1 LWPIGERWRPPL
13 GARQLV
19 NLEDYLSKLG
29 NVALAGLLVVAA
41 LGTANTGF
49 AATTPVKPAAA
60 ATTAKPAATKP
71 APAAAAATGLVCQVT
86 PSGKSVHIQ
95 AVNKGTAEVAAG
107 TSFTFTIIGPTKKT
121 TETVKL
127 KAALAPGAAVDVT
140 KSIPAKNVTGCSPTS

>member
-1 LWPIGERWRPPL
+1 M
-13 GARQLV
+13 
-19 NLEDYLSKLG
+19 SKLG

-41 LGTANTGF
+41 LGTGSASFG
-49 AATTPVKPAAA
+49 ATTPAKPAAA
-60 ATTAKPAATKP
+60 AAATAKPAATKP
-71 APAAAAATGLVCQVT
+71 APAAAATGLVCQVT

-127 KAALAPGAAVDVT
+127 KAALAAGAAVDVT

>member
-1 LWPIGERWRPPL
+1 MWPIGERWRPPL

-41 LGTANTGF
+41 LGTANASF
-49 AATTPVKPAAA
+49 AATTPAKPAAA

-71 APAAAAATGLVCQVT
+71 APAAAAVTGLVCQVT

-107 TSFTFTIIGPTKKT
+107 TSFTFTILGPTKKT

-127 KAALAPGAAVDVT
+127 KAALAAGAAVDVT

>member
-1 LWPIGERWRPPL
+1 M
-13 GARQLV
+13 
-19 NLEDYLSKLG
+19 SKLG

-41 LGTANTGF
+41 LGTGSASF
-49 AATTPVKPAAA
+49 AATTPAKPAAA
-60 ATTAKPAATKP
+60 AAATAKPAATKP
-71 APAAAAATGLVCQVT
+71 APAAAATGLVCQVT

-127 KAALAPGAAVDVT
+127 KAALAAGAAVDVT